1 MAYAEP
7 SSTTTAEARTLG
19 LGLRARWRAA
29 REARM
34 VSPRARRRLA
44 EDLEEAVFRA
54 ERPTAPFSAVVPVSL
69 DAARGAR
76 CALLDLA
83 ERLRAPRPVDPNGVR
98 MARKLLVDGAGPLY
112 VPLEP
117 GELRH
122 AARRALWALDR
133 RSDTG

>member
-7 SSTTTAEARTLG
+7 SSTTVAPPALHVS
-19 LGLRARWRAA
+19 LRARWRAS

-34 VSPRARRRLA
+34 ASPRVRRRLA
-44 EDLEEAVFRA
+44 EDLEAAVVRA
-54 ERPTAPFSAVVPVSL
+54 ERPVARFSAVVPVSV

-76 CALLDLA
+76 GALLDLA
-83 ERLRAPRPVDPNGVR
+83 ERLRSPRPADPTGVR
-98 MARKLLVDGAGPLY
+98 LARRLLVDGSGPLY

-122 AARRALWALDR
+122 AALQALWALDR
-133 RSDTG
+133 RRAAG

>member
-7 SSTTTAEARTLG
+7 ASSTTIAAPTLRV
-19 LGLRARWRAA
+19 GLRARWRAA

-44 EDLEEAVFRA
+44 ENLEDAVQRA
-54 ERPTAPFSAVVPVSL
+54 ELPRVRFTAVVPVSL

-76 CALLDLA
+76 SALLDLA
-83 ERLRAPRPVDPNGVR
+83 ERLRAPRPVDPAGVR
-98 MARKLLVDGAGPLY
+98 MAHTLLVDGSGPLY

-122 AARRALWALDR
+122 AALRALWALDR
-133 RSDTG
+133 RSATG